1 MEAAWHTRDPLEK
14 VLTRDPRVEP
24 GAMGHVPRKEG
35 RLEGSLVDCS
45 APLASR
51 LFMSQSGPSE
61 VSRLQ
66 GMGLPLCPDS
76 VTRLESPPSE
86 TCVPF
91 KNMAKDIREQSPRW
105 LGACPCCCQTSEQL
119 LQDAHGQ
126 LNGKIERF
134 LCKIFVEIHAHVWF
148 LKRYLENVY
157 YQLCIDFKFFL
168 HWSKHLFILFSV
180 TFSKFP
186 RISPFC
192 TLSTESTWGW
202 FQVIH

>member
-1 MEAAWHTRDPLEK
+1 MSLKDALGPGGLSLCFLGGRHGGGLTHKRPTGESAHQGPQGGAWSDGTC
-14 VLTRDPRVEP
+14 
-24 GAMGHVPRKEG
+24 ASEG
-35 RLEGSLVDCS
+35 REAGGESRGLQCTSSKS
-45 APLASR
+45 AVYEPKWPV
-51 LFMSQSGPSE
+51 GGVPS
-61 VSRLQ
+61 LQ

-134 LCKIFVEIHAHVWF
+134 LCKIFVEIHAHV
-148 LKRYLENVY
+148 
-157 YQLCIDFKFFL
+157 
-168 HWSKHLFILFSV
+168 
-180 TFSKFP
+180 
-186 RISPFC
+186 
-192 TLSTESTWGW
+192 
-202 FQVIH
+202 